1 MRKLL
6 TIFCI
11 LAFTVLVS
19 SCQKELP
26 DAIKNVDV
34 NKGDQTPT
42 PTPTPTPAPTPENPT
57 QGDIPTEEDNPW
69 PGY

>member
-1 MRKLL
+1 MKKFLS
-6 TIFCI
+6 IFAI
-11 LAFTVLVS
+11 LAAVMLAP

-26 DAIKNVDV
+26 DAIKNIEV

-42 PTPTPTPAPTPENPT
+42 PTPTPTPASTPENPT

>member
-6 TIFCI
+6 TILI
-11 LAFTVLVS
+11 IMATAMIIS

-42 PTPTPTPAPTPENPT
+42 PKPTPTPTPTPENPT
-57 QGDIPTEEDNPW
+57 LGDIPTEEDNPW